1 METAKIERINE
12 LYRKSKA
19 EGLTEEE
26 KKEQQILRREYVDAF
41 KEIFVDSLITFQS
54 KRRMDPLQ
62 IWVRNMDR
70 KKEIRAKIL
79 KMRQALPKEE
89 VREKSLRIMRRIEET
104 ETFKN
109 ADNLLAYIDFRGEVA
124 TGTLIEKA
132 WELGKK
138 VYVPRV
144 AGKEMEFYRI
154 HSFEDLEKGAYG
166 ILEPKKECPVYEAG
180 EGQTT
185 LAILPG
191 SVFDKKKNR
200 VGYGSGFYD
209 RYFEK
214 RKDICRIAA
223 AYEMQ
228 IVEEIETEE
237 FDLPADYVTT
247 EERFW

>member
-1 METAKIERINE
+1 
-12 LYRKSKA
+12 
-19 EGLTEEE
+19 
-26 KKEQQILRREYVDAF
+26 
-41 KEIFVDSLITFQS
+41 
-54 KRRMDPLQ
+54 
-62 IWVRNMDR
+62 MDR

-124 TGTLIEKA
+124 TRTLIEKA

-144 AGKEMEFYRI
+144 AGKEMEFYQI
-154 HSFEDLEKGAYG
+154 YSFEDLEKGAYG
-166 ILEPKKECPVYEAG
+166 ILEPKKEFP
-180 EGQTT
+180 
-185 LAILPG
+185 
-191 SVFDKKKNR
+191 
-200 VGYGSGFYD
+200 VGYGGGFYD

>member
-1 METAKIERINE
+1 
-12 LYRKSKA
+12 
-19 EGLTEEE
+19 
-26 KKEQQILRREYVDAF
+26 
-41 KEIFVDSLITFQS
+41 
-54 KRRMDPLQ
+54 MDPLQ
-62 IWVRNMDR
+62 IWARNMDR

-144 AGKEMEFYRI
+144 AGKEMEFYQI

-191 SVFDKKKNR
+191 SVFDKKRTVSVMAVDFMIVILKN
-200 VGYGSGFYD
+200 GKISAGSQLLM
-209 RYFEK
+209 K
-214 RKDICRIAA
+214 CR
-223 AYEMQ
+223 
-228 IVEEIETEE
+228 
-237 FDLPADYVTT
+237 L
-247 EERFW
+247 

>member
-1 METAKIERINE
+1 
-12 LYRKSKA
+12 
-19 EGLTEEE
+19 
-26 KKEQQILRREYVDAF
+26 
-41 KEIFVDSLITFQS
+41 
-54 KRRMDPLQ
+54 MDPLQ

-70 KKEIRAKIL
+70 KKEIRTKIL

-89 VREKSLRIMRRIEET
+89 VQEKSLRIMRRIEET

-154 HSFEDLEKGAYG
+154 HSFGDLEKGAYG

-191 SVFDKKKNR
+191 SVFDKKRTGSVMAVDFMIVILKN
-200 VGYGSGFYD
+200 GKISAGSQLLM
-209 RYFEK
+209 K
-214 RKDICRIAA
+214 CRS
-223 AYEMQ
+223 
-228 IVEEIETEE
+228 
-237 FDLPADYVTT
+237 
-247 EERFW
+247 

>member
-1 METAKIERINE
+1 
-12 LYRKSKA
+12 
-19 EGLTEEE
+19 
-26 KKEQQILRREYVDAF
+26 
-41 KEIFVDSLITFQS
+41 
-54 KRRMDPLQ
+54 MDPLQ

-104 ETFKN
+104 ETFTN

-154 HSFEDLEKGAYG
+154 HSFEDLEKGPR
-166 ILEPKKECPVYEAG
+166 I
-180 EGQTT
+180 
-185 LAILPG
+185 
-191 SVFDKKKNR
+191 R
-200 VGYGSGFYD
+200 VALLQMLQLRWQNLVDIPLLSG
-209 RYFEK
+209 RQE
-214 RKDICRIAA
+214 RICM
-223 AYEMQ
+223 ES
-228 IVEEIETEE
+228 
-237 FDLPADYVTT
+237 F
-247 EERFW
+247 

>member
-1 METAKIERINE
+1 
-12 LYRKSKA
+12 
-19 EGLTEEE
+19 
-26 KKEQQILRREYVDAF
+26 
-41 KEIFVDSLITFQS
+41 
-54 KRRMDPLQ
+54 MDPLQ
-62 IWVRNMDR
+62 IWVRNMDI

-154 HSFEDLEKGAYG
+154 YSFEDLEKGAYG

-191 SVFDKKKNR
+191 SVFDEKKNR
-200 VGYGSGFYD
+200 VGYGGGFYD
-209 RYFEK
+209 RFLENL
-214 RKDICRIAA
+214 RKDAVTIGIA
-223 AYEMQ
+223 
-228 IVEEIETEE
+228 
-237 FDLPADYVTT
+237 FDLQIFDEVPKEPHDAQLDYIVTESRILT
-247 EERFW
+247 PNKK

>member
-1 METAKIERINE
+1 
-12 LYRKSKA
+12 
-19 EGLTEEE
+19 
-26 KKEQQILRREYVDAF
+26 
-41 KEIFVDSLITFQS
+41 
-54 KRRMDPLQ
+54 MDPLQ

-109 ADNLLAYIDFRGEVA
+109 ADNLLAYIDFRGEVE

-144 AGKEMEFYRI
+144 AGKEMEFYQI

-191 SVFDKKKNR
+191 SVFD
-200 VGYGSGFYD
+200 
-209 RYFEK
+209 EK
-214 RKDICRIAA
+214 RTVSVMAVDFMIVILKNGKISAGSQLLMKCRS
-223 AYEMQ
+223 
-228 IVEEIETEE
+228 
-237 FDLPADYVTT
+237 
-247 EERFW
+247 

>member
-1 METAKIERINE
+1 
-12 LYRKSKA
+12 
-19 EGLTEEE
+19 
-26 KKEQQILRREYVDAF
+26 
-41 KEIFVDSLITFQS
+41 
-54 KRRMDPLQ
+54 MDPLQ

-124 TGTLIEKA
+124 TRTLI
-132 WELGKK
+132 
-138 VYVPRV
+138 Y
-144 AGKEMEFYRI
+144 
-154 HSFEDLEKGAYG
+154 SFEDLEKGAYG
-166 ILEPKKECPVYEAG
+166 ILEPKKEFPVYEAG

-191 SVFDKKKNR
+191 SVFDEKKNR
-200 VGYGSGFYD
+200 VGYGGGFYD
-209 RYFEK
+209 CYFEK

>member
-1 METAKIERINE
+1 
-12 LYRKSKA
+12 
-19 EGLTEEE
+19 
-26 KKEQQILRREYVDAF
+26 
-41 KEIFVDSLITFQS
+41 
-54 KRRMDPLQ
+54 
-62 IWVRNMDR
+62 
-70 KKEIRAKIL
+70 
-79 KMRQALPKEE
+79 
-89 VREKSLRIMRRIEET
+89 MRRIEET

-144 AGKEMEFYRI
+144 AGKEMEFYQI
-154 HSFEDLEKGAYG
+154 HSFED
-166 ILEPKKECPVYEAG
+166 C
-180 EGQTT
+180 
-185 LAILPG
+185 
-191 SVFDKKKNR
+191 
-200 VGYGSGFYD
+200 
-209 RYFEK
+209 YFEK

>member
-1 METAKIERINE
+1 
-12 LYRKSKA
+12 
-19 EGLTEEE
+19 
-26 KKEQQILRREYVDAF
+26 
-41 KEIFVDSLITFQS
+41 
-54 KRRMDPLQ
+54 
-62 IWVRNMDR
+62 MDR

-104 ETFKN
+104 ETFTN

-166 ILEPKKECPVYEAG
+166 ILEPKKECPVYEARDVAG
-180 EGQTT
+180 ILQGAVPPVLWLHP
-185 LAILPG
+185 LARRHRHPPCGLLSCAHRG
-191 SVFDKKKNR
+191 R
-200 VGYGSGFYD
+200 HG
-209 RYFEK
+209 
-214 RKDICRIAA
+214 
-223 AYEMQ
+223 
-228 IVEEIETEE
+228 
-237 FDLPADYVTT
+237 
-247 EERFW
+247 

>member
-1 METAKIERINE
+1 
-12 LYRKSKA
+12 
-19 EGLTEEE
+19 
-26 KKEQQILRREYVDAF
+26 
-41 KEIFVDSLITFQS
+41 
-54 KRRMDPLQ
+54 MDPLQ

-154 HSFEDLEKGAYG
+154 YSFEDLEKGAYG

-191 SVFDKKKNR
+191 SVFDEKKTVSVMAVDFMIVILKN
-200 VGYGSGFYD
+200 GKISAGSQLLM
-209 RYFEK
+209 K
-214 RKDICRIAA
+214 CRS
-223 AYEMQ
+223 
-228 IVEEIETEE
+228 
-237 FDLPADYVTT
+237 
-247 EERFW
+247 

>member
-1 METAKIERINE
+1 
-12 LYRKSKA
+12 
-19 EGLTEEE
+19 
-26 KKEQQILRREYVDAF
+26 
-41 KEIFVDSLITFQS
+41 
-54 KRRMDPLQ
+54 MDPLQ
-62 IWVRNMDR
+62 IWARNMDR

-144 AGKEMEFYRI
+144 AGKEMEFYQI

-191 SVFDKKKNR
+191 SVFDEKKNR
-200 VGYGSGFYD
+200 VGYGGGFYD
-209 RYFEK
+209 RFLENL
-214 RKDICRIAA
+214 RKDAVTIGIA
-223 AYEMQ
+223 
-228 IVEEIETEE
+228 
-237 FDLPADYVTT
+237 FDLQIFDEVPKEPHDAQLDYIVTESRILT
-247 EERFW
+247 PNKK

>member
-1 METAKIERINE
+1 
-12 LYRKSKA
+12 
-19 EGLTEEE
+19 
-26 KKEQQILRREYVDAF
+26 
-41 KEIFVDSLITFQS
+41 
-54 KRRMDPLQ
+54 
-62 IWVRNMDR
+62 MDR

-144 AGKEMEFYRI
+144 AGKEMEFYQI

-191 SVFDKKKNR
+191 SVFDEKK
-200 VGYGSGFYD
+200 
-209 RYFEK
+209 EP
-214 RKDICRIAA
+214 CRLWRWI
-223 AYEMQ
+223 
-228 IVEEIETEE
+228 
-237 FDLPADYVTT
+237 L
-247 EERFW
+247 

>member
-109 ADNLLAYIDFRGEVA
+109 ADNLLAYIDFRGS
-124 TGTLIEKA
+124 
-132 WELGKK
+132 GKRDG
-138 VYVPRV
+138 VLSDT
-144 AGKEMEFYRI
+144 F
-154 HSFEDLEKGAYG
+154 F
-166 ILEPKKECPVYEAG
+166 
-180 EGQTT
+180 
-185 LAILPG
+185 
-191 SVFDKKKNR
+191 
-200 VGYGSGFYD
+200 
-209 RYFEK
+209 
-214 RKDICRIAA
+214 
-223 AYEMQ
+223 
-228 IVEEIETEE
+228 
-237 FDLPADYVTT
+237 
-247 EERFW
+247 